1 MRLFCSQSGT
11 DLGFEL
17 IHQIIV
23 VEALL
28 LANTVLVETTHPAA
42 AGQAEIRDQ
51 GFTRSVDHTT
61 DDRHVHRRGHVFEAL
76 LEGVAETTLL
86 VVPQLRLG
94 FEDLLDISELAEDLL
109 EQQGLGGEIQLVAFH
124 PDYVFADGDGP
135 DDPANATNRSP
146 FPTLHLLVAAEVEA
160 VIQDHPDIA
169 SIPTR
174 NVALLR
180 RLAEESD
187 AP

>member
-1 MRLFCSQSGT
+1 MDAVAATEAWVRDFVIAL
-11 DLGFEL
+11 DLCPFAAGPL
-17 IHQIIV
+17 GRGAVRV
-23 VEALL
+23 VASRGADVAEL
-28 LANTVLVETTHPAA
+28 LAELLDEVE
-42 AGQAEIRDQ
+42 
-51 GFTRSVDHTT
+51 V
-61 DDRHVHRRGHVFEAL
+61 L

-86 VVPQLRLG
+86 VVPQLGLG